1 MKMSLFLA
9 VLLSMLM
16 APSLS
21 EAHTATL
28 QSVISGRVWID
39 ANDDGGFDAGEV
51 PLPNVQVLLQKDGRA
66 FAETLTNSNG
76 EYQFD
81 GLEPGAYVMTMID
94 GTLPAEYRSGEN
106 EVYPRDIPDDN
117 TDYTIEK
124 NFRITITEI
133 AVPLTVTGRVWADA
147 ARQQPLPG
155 VAVQLAHPT
164 GEVLAT
170 VTTDNQGRYAF
181 PSNQLDAA
189 NWVVSVVQWPAGY
202 TPATPEQIP
211 IRLSLGDPQRV
222 ANFGFFSG
230 TQDTTRTDTTQVDT
244 TQVDTAQVD
253 TAQVAEAEGISP
265 WLYIVPL
272 LILLGVGA
280 YLFLRSRRPP
290 ARPAAAPIN
299 FLEEFLKFRDE
310 KAWSKMYE
318 LLEEM
323 PASLAQTPLVR
334 QQHAFALNRDGN
346 REEAERVLRELL
358 DENGA
363 SPETNGILGRVHKD
377 RWLKARNAGQTEQA
391 AEHLD
396 QALKTYLDG
405 HAADPTNPYPGLNA
419 LTLMEFSNPPPD
431 QREALLKE
439 VTAAVQARPQ
449 DNPYWDHATRLEL
462 AVLGGNESEA
472 RAALA
477 DAVAAMRVVW
487 EIETTLNNLELIR
500 SAREER
506 GTAIPGWVGEVETA
520 LEHAMGDA

>member
-39 ANDDGGFDAGEV
+39 ANDDGGFDADEE

-81 GLEPGAYVMTMID
+81 GLEPGAYVVTMID
-94 GTLPAEYRSGEN
+94 DTLPAEYRNGEN
-106 EVYPRDIPDDN
+106 EVFPQDIPDDN

-124 NFRITITEI
+124 NFRITITLI
-133 AVPLTVTGRVWADA
+133 AVPLSVTGQAWADA

-181 PSNQLDAA
+181 PSNQLDVA

-222 ANFGFFSG
+222 ANFGFVSG
-230 TQDTTRTDTTQVDT
+230 TEDITEVTGPADTTQVTGPSDT
-244 TQVDTAQVD
+244 T
-253 TAQVAEAEGISP
+253 VAEAEEGTSP

-272 LILLGVGA
+272 LVLLAAAGA
-280 YLFLRSRRPP
+280 YLFLRRRPP

-318 LLEEM
+318 LLEKM
-323 PASLAQTPLVR
+323 PAALAQMPLVR
-334 QQHAFALNRDGN
+334 QQHAFALNRDGHGDK
-346 REEAERVLRELL
+346 AEGFLKMLL
-358 DENGA
+358 EKVGP
-363 SPETNGILGRVHKD
+363 STETNGILGRVYKD
-377 RWLKARNAGQTEQA
+377 RWKKARSAGQTAQA
-391 AEHLD
+391 AEHLEE
-396 QALKTYLDG
+396 ALKVYLAG

-419 LTLMEFSNPPPD
+419 LTL
-431 QREALLKE
+431 
-439 VTAAVQARPQ
+439 
-449 DNPYWDHATRLEL
+449 
-462 AVLGGNESEA
+462 
-472 RAALA
+472 
-477 DAVAAMRVVW
+477 
-487 EIETTLNNLELIR
+487 
-500 SAREER
+500 
-506 GTAIPGWVGEVETA
+506 
-520 LEHAMGDA
+520 

>member
-16 APSLS
+16 APSLG

-28 QSVISGRVWID
+28 QSVISGRVWVD
-39 ANDDGGFDAGEV
+39 ANDNGAFDAGEQ
-51 PLPNVQVLLQKDGRA
+51 PLPNVLVELSMDDEPFGETRTDGQGQFQ
-66 FAETLTNSNG
+66 FA
-76 EYQFD
+76 D
-81 GLEPGAYVMTMID
+81 LEPGSYAVTMID
-94 GTLPAEYRSGEN
+94 DTLPEEYRSGQN
-106 EVYPRDIPDDN
+106 EVYTQVIPDD
-117 TDYTIEK
+117 DQSYEVEK
-124 NFRITITEI
+124 NFRITITLI
-133 AVPLTVTGRVWADA
+133 AVPLSVTGQVWADA

-155 VAVQLAHPT
+155 VSVQLAHPT

-222 ANFGFFSG
+222 ANFGFVSG
-230 TQDTTRTDTTQVDT
+230 TEDITQVTGPSDTTQVTGPSDT
-244 TQVDTAQVD
+244 T
-253 TAQVAEAEGISP
+253 VAEAEEGTSP

-299 FLEEFLKFRDE
+299 FLDEFLKFRDE

-318 LLEEM
+318 LLEKM
-323 PASLAQTPLVR
+323 PASLAQMPLVR
-334 QQHAFALNRDGN
+334 QQHAFALNRDG
-346 REEAERVLRELL
+346 RGDKAERFLKMLL
-358 DENGA
+358 EKVGP
-363 SPETNGILGRVHKD
+363 SPETNGILGRVYKD
-377 RWLKARNAGQTEQA
+377 RWKKARDAGQMEQA
-391 AEHLD
+391 TEHLD
-396 QALKTYLDG
+396 QALKIYLDG

-419 LTLMEFSNPPPD
+419 LTLMEFSNPPLD

-462 AVLGGNESEA
+462 AVLAGNESEA

-500 SAREER
+500 SAWEER
-506 GTAIPGWVGEVETA
+506 GTAIPGWVGEVEA
-520 LEHAMGDA
+520 GLRRAMDGS